1 MGLRRSGLEV
11 SPPPENL
18 GTRNVPPRAPPE
30 EHSSSGDARG
40 WSSASGYDTAIWD
53 SANLAASVVCLSTPA
68 RELRAGLRTEDTR
81 VRRPRDQDNERGDKA
96 LPLPHIAIDGPLE
109 EGSPEPLYGNR
120 RPEVL
125 VLEAKVLPRSATEVL
140 PRDATE
146 VLPRDAT
153 IKTTVPPSCDEM
165 TRDAALALTERKNPL
180 RSEHQFSRKEPDH
193 MERRAFPLRQ
203 HEPRDGQRRTALAR
217 RLTDQR
223 LWGRMAARPYSTV
236 FVPHRKKGKRAFD
249 GTNGGLVKG
258 SDLNTGCLWSQT
270 SSQRPKKRL
279 ERLLRLEE
287 EILRE
292 REEFQWTDAEIDWYI
307 DQEESLPVRSDDD
320 DNEDR
325 MDVD

>member
-1 MGLRRSGLEV
+1 MPLD
-11 SPPPENL
+11 PC
-18 GTRNVPPRAPPE
+18 PRAQGGPTN
-30 EHSSSGDARG
+30 G
-40 WSSASGYDTAIWD
+40 
-53 SANLAASVVCLSTPA
+53 
-68 RELRAGLRTEDTR
+68 DTR

-109 EGSPEPLYGNR
+109 EGSPSHCTGTDAPSPCLGGE
-120 RPEVL
+120 
-125 VLEAKVLPRSATEVL
+125 VLPRSATEVL

-165 TRDAALALTERKNPL
+165 TRDAALPDRKKESALDRNISLEKGA
-180 RSEHQFSRKEPDH
+180 DH
-193 MERRAFPLRQ
+193 NGKA
-203 HEPRDGQRRTALAR
+203 GK
-217 RLTDQR
+217 RLTDPGRTLLDR
-223 LWGRMAARPYSTV
+223 LRPA
-236 FVPHRKKGKRAFD
+236 PEKGKRALMERMEVWLKD
-249 GTNGGLVKG
+249 RISTLAVSGHKRAHN
-258 SDLNTGCLWSQT
+258 
-270 SSQRPKKRL
+270 RPKKRL

-292 REEFQWTDAEIDWYI
+292 REEFQWTDAEEIDWYI